1 MKHINRCLIALV
13 ALALLLPAAAC
24 GQANY
29 DPQSVAQVLLD
40 AMQNSDYSTIRAHT
54 SPVSTNPDGYV
65 LKAVKPNTPL
75 SDPHAGDI
83 HKVSDTESDVPV
95 TYKVGDKTTNII
107 WHMTKHDGVWRVP
120 MEQVLPAVG
129 FVDERHDAGRYRLNG
144 TVSDFTDTM
153 WLVTPGIYTVTTDN
167 GWNGAEWSEPIRIT
181 DPKAGT
187 VQATTVDQK
196 DHSDDFTLIELYK
209 KNATLRNIVINTLV
223 DNSACSAIANAIDA
237 QQELAP
243 YPGQDGIPKLTD
255 ACSPTFA
262 AFTAL
267 DIIGKENTHPETG
280 GWFEFTV
287 NATGGGRKAETWEV
301 LQDDWNSWPKAIN

>member
-75 SDPHAGDI
+75 SDPHVGDI

-209 KNATLRNIVINTLV
+209 KNDKLRDIVTNALV
-223 DNSACSAIANAIDA
+223 NNSACSAIANAIDA

-243 YPGQDGIPKLTD
+243 YPGQGWHSQAHRRLLADIRGIHRTRHHRQREHTP
-255 ACSPTFA
+255 
-262 AFTAL
+262 
-267 DIIGKENTHPETG
+267 
-280 GWFEFTV
+280 
-287 NATGGGRKAETWEV
+287 
-301 LQDDWNSWPKAIN
+301 